1 MPLCYSSIAR
11 KTQRYGVRLVLLSLL
26 AALNLAACAPADT
39 PATVAAP
46 APVASMNQANESQ
59 RLTEWLDAEY
69 AQELDFSPLA
79 NTRLGDKSAH
89 GELDDVS
96 EAASDA
102 QLEWRRDSVAR
113 LRSEFDYVQ
122 LNDEAKRSFDLW
134 VYQLTQAEES
144 IPFRRHGF
152 IFGRNCPQASLPN
165 SLINYQV
172 VDTEQDALDYVSRL
186 EQSGRYLL
194 QYLARTQLAAQDG
207 VRAPFFDYQQ
217 ALSEIERIT
226 SGEPFDSMGS
236 SALWD
241 DVTTKFNALVAAGTI
256 DQSRADALLEQ
267 ARTAILDTMQPAY
280 EQISAWLA
288 ADLEN
293 VSDSAQGAW
302 SLPDGEAY
310 YQQRLERMTTLP
322 LTADEIFDTGIS
334 EVARIQAEMEEI
346 KARVGFEGSL
356 QDFFTFIR
364 NDDRFYHPNT
374 DEGRAAYIADAD
386 AILAATYEKLP
397 EFFGIL
403 PKAGLQVRR
412 VEPFREQDGGAA
424 HYARGTKDGSRPGTF
439 YAHLSDMR
447 AASKHRLEN
456 LAYHEGVPGH
466 HMQISIQQ
474 ELEGLPAFRANKGY
488 TAYSEGWGLY
498 AEGLGKEMGGYEDP
512 YADFGR
518 LSGEIWRAVR
528 LVVDTGIHAKRWTQD
543 EAVQYALE
551 NSPRPEPSVR
561 SEIRR
566 YFNNPGQATAYKIG
580 MLRIQA
586 IRAKAEAALGDN
598 FDIRDFH
605 DQVLGSGQ
613 LPMSMLEAKIDAWIE
628 ATR

>member
-1 MPLCYSSIAR
+1 MTAAYFFPSYLGIAHR
-11 KTQRYGVRLVLLSLL
+11 ARRGGLALLLMAS
-26 AALNLAACAPADT
+26 LAACSPSGDEASEHAAD
-39 PATVAAP
+39 AANP
-46 APVASMNQANESQ
+46 LSESQ
-59 RLTEWLDAEY
+59 RLTLWLDAEY
-69 AQELDFSPLA
+69 VRELDFSPLA
-79 NTRLGDKSAH
+79 KTRLGDKSAH

-96 EAASDA
+96 EAAQQRRLD
-102 QLEWRRDSVAR
+102 WRRDSVAR
-113 LRSEFDYVQ
+113 LRSEFDYAS
-122 LNDEAKRSFDLW
+122 LDAEARRSFDLW
-134 VYQLTQAEES
+134 VSQLDQAES
-144 IPFRRHGF
+144 AARFHRHGF
-152 IFGRNCPQASLPN
+152 IFGRNGPQSSLPN
-165 SLINYQV
+165 SLINYQIV
-172 VDTEQDALDYVSRL
+172 ESAQDVDDYISRL
-186 EQSGRYLL
+186 RQSGRYLL
-194 QYLARTQLAAQDG
+194 QYLERTKLAAADG
-207 VRAPFFDYQQ
+207 IRAPFFDYRQ
-217 ALSEIERIT
+217 AISEIARIT
-226 SGEPFDSMGS
+226 TGEPFTDEGS

-241 DVTTKFNALVAAGTI
+241 DVTAKFTALADAGEI
-256 DQSRADALLEQ
+256 DQARLDDALTEARAAVLESM
-267 ARTAILDTMQPAY
+267 LPAY
-280 EQISAWLA
+280 EEVSAWLS
-288 ADLEN
+288 ADLVN
-293 VSDSAQGAW
+293 VSEVAQGAW

-322 LTADEIFDTGIS
+322 LTADEIFDTGVS
-334 EVARIQAEMEEI
+334 EVARIQAKMEEI
-346 KARVGFEGSL
+346 KARVGFEGTL
-356 QDFFTFIR
+356 QDFFSFIR
-364 NDDRFYHPNT
+364 SDDRFYHPNT

-397 EFFGIL
+397 DFFGIL
-403 PKAGLQVRR
+403 PKAGLQVKR

-424 HYARGTKDGSRPGTF
+424 HYARGTRDGSRPGTF

-447 AASKHRLEN
+447 AASRHRLEN

-488 TAYSEGWGLY
+488 TAFSEGWGLY

-528 LVVDTGIHAKRWTQD
+528 LVVDTGIHAKGWTQD

-586 IRAKAEAALGDN
+586 IRAKAEAALGAD
-598 FDIRDFH
+598 FDIRAFH

-613 LPMSMLEAKIDAWIE
+613 LPMTMLEAKIDDWID
-628 ATR
+628 AVSSR

>member
-1 MPLCYSSIAR
+1 MLRLNHSPSPL
-11 KTQRYGVRLVLLSLL
+11 LLSSLL
-26 AALNLAACAPADT
+26 ALLFAACSPQDSGDAIA
-39 PATVAAP
+39 
-46 APVASMNQANESQ
+46 ESQ
-59 RLTEWLDAEY
+59 MASETSARLNAWLDAEY
-69 AQELDFSPLA
+69 AAELDFSPLA
-79 NTRLGDKSAH
+79 KTRLGDKSAH

-96 EAASDA
+96 EEAMQAR
-102 QLEWRRDSVAR
+102 LEWRRDSVAR
-113 LRSEFDYVQ
+113 LQQEFDYEQ
-122 LNDEAKRSFDLW
+122 LDAEAQRSYDLW
-134 VYQLTQAEES
+134 IYQLSQAEEAARFS
-144 IPFRRHGF
+144 RHGF
-152 IFGRNCPQASLPN
+152 IFGRNGPQASLPN
-165 SLINYQV
+165 SLINYQTV
-172 VDTEQDALDYVSRL
+172 ESEDDARDYISRL
-186 EQSGRYLL
+186 QQSGRYLL
-194 QYLARTQLAAQDG
+194 QYLERTKLAAADG
-207 VRAPFFDYQQ
+207 IRAPFFDYRQ

-226 SGEPFDSMGS
+226 TGLPFNAMGE
-236 SALWD
+236 SALWQD
-241 DVTTKFNALVAAGTI
+241 ITQKFTALAEAGIVSDT
-256 DQSRADALLEQ
+256 QADALLEE
-267 ARTAILDTMQPAY
+267 ASEAIVINMLPAY
-280 EQISAWLA
+280 REISAWLE
-288 ADLEN
+288 ADLAN
-293 VSDSAQGAW
+293 VSEVAQGAW

-310 YQQRLERMTTLP
+310 YQERLERMTTLP
-322 LTADEIFDTGIS
+322 LSAEEIFDTGVA
-334 EVARIQAEMEEI
+334 EVARIQSEMEAI
-346 KARVGFEGSL
+346 KAQVGFEGTL
-356 QDFFTFIR
+356 QDFFGFIR
-364 NDDRFYHPNT
+364 SDDRFYHPNT

-386 AILAATYEKLP
+386 AILEATYAKLP

-403 PKAGLQVRR
+403 PKAGLQVKR

-474 ELEGLPAFRANKGY
+474 ELEGLPAFRTNKGY
-488 TAYSEGWGLY
+488 TAFSEGWGLY

-528 LVVDTGIHAKRWTQD
+528 LVVDTGIHAKGWTQE
-543 EAVQYALE
+543 EAVLYALE
-551 NSPRPEPSVR
+551 NSPRPEPSVQ

-586 IRAKAEAALGDN
+586 IRAKAEDALGAE

-613 LPMSMLEAKIDAWIE
+613 LPMAMLEAKIDDWVAQQL
-628 ATR
+628 

>member
-1 MPLCYSSIAR
+1 
-11 KTQRYGVRLVLLSLL
+11 
-26 AALNLAACAPADT
+26 
-39 PATVAAP
+39 
-46 APVASMNQANESQ
+46 
-59 RLTEWLDAEY
+59 
-69 AQELDFSPLA
+69 
-79 NTRLGDKSAH
+79 
-89 GELDDVS
+89 
-96 EAASDA
+96 
-102 QLEWRRDSVAR
+102 
-113 LRSEFDYVQ
+113 
-122 LNDEAKRSFDLW
+122 
-134 VYQLTQAEES
+134 
-144 IPFRRHGF
+144 
-152 IFGRNCPQASLPN
+152 
-165 SLINYQV
+165 
-172 VDTEQDALDYVSRL
+172 
-186 EQSGRYLL
+186 
-194 QYLARTQLAAQDG
+194 
-207 VRAPFFDYQQ
+207 
-217 ALSEIERIT
+217 
-226 SGEPFDSMGS
+226 
-236 SALWD
+236 
-241 DVTTKFNALVAAGTI
+241 
-256 DQSRADALLEQ
+256 
-267 ARTAILDTMQPAY
+267 MQPAY
-280 EQISAWLA
+280 AQISAWLT
-288 ADLEN
+288 ADLAN
-293 VSDSAQGAW
+293 VSDIAQGSW

-310 YQQRLERMTTLP
+310 YQMRLERMTTLP
-322 LTADEIFDTGIS
+322 LTADEIFDTGVS

-488 TAYSEGWGLY
+488 TSFSEGWGLY

-598 FDIRDFH
+598 FDIREFH
-605 DQVLGSGQ
+605 DQILGSGQ
-613 LPMSMLEAKIDAWIE
+613 LPMGMLEAKIDAWIE
-628 ATR
+628 ARR

>member
-1 MPLCYSSIAR
+1 M
-11 KTQRYGVRLVLLSLL
+11 
-26 AALNLAACAPADT
+26 
-39 PATVAAP
+39 
-46 APVASMNQANESQ
+46 
-59 RLTEWLDAEY
+59 
-69 AQELDFSPLA
+69 
-79 NTRLGDKSAH
+79 
-89 GELDDVS
+89 
-96 EAASDA
+96 
-102 QLEWRRDSVAR
+102 
-113 LRSEFDYVQ
+113 
-122 LNDEAKRSFDLW
+122 
-134 VYQLTQAEES
+134 YQLTQAEES

-152 IFGRNCPQASLPN
+152 IFGRNGPQASLPN

-194 QYLARTQLAAQDG
+194 QYLTRTQLAAQDG

-322 LTADEIFDTGIS
+322 LTADEIFDTGVS
-334 EVARIQAEMEEI
+334 EVARIQAEMEEV

-586 IRAKAEAALGDN
+586 IRAKAEAALSDN
-598 FDIRDFH
+598 LDIRDFH

>member
-11 KTQRYGVRLVLLSLL
+11 KTQRDSVRLVLLSLL
-26 AALNLAACAPADT
+26 AALGLAACAPADT
-39 PATVAAP
+39 PSTIAAP
-46 APVASMNQANESQ
+46 ASVASMNQANESL
-59 RLTEWLDAEY
+59 RLAEWLDAEY
-69 AQELDFSPLA
+69 AHELDFSPLA
-79 NTRLGDKSAH
+79 KTRLGDKSAH

-102 QLEWRRDSVAR
+102 RLEWRRDSVAR
-113 LRSEFDYVQ
+113 LRSEFDYAQ

-144 IPFRRHGF
+144 ISFRRHGF
-152 IFGRNCPQASLPN
+152 IFGRNGPQASLPN

-256 DQSRADALLEQ
+256 EQTRADALLEQ

-288 ADLEN
+288 ADLGN
-293 VSDSAQGAW
+293 VSDIAQGSW

-322 LTADEIFDTGIS
+322 LTADEIFNTGVS

-412 VEPFREQDGGAA
+412 VEPFRSL
-424 HYARGTKDGSRPGTF
+424 RSFLTF
-439 YAHLSDMR
+439 LT
-447 AASKHRLEN
+447 N
-456 LAYHEGVPGH
+456 
-466 HMQISIQQ
+466 
-474 ELEGLPAFRANKGY
+474 
-488 TAYSEGWGLY
+488 
-498 AEGLGKEMGGYEDP
+498 
-512 YADFGR
+512 
-518 LSGEIWRAVR
+518 
-528 LVVDTGIHAKRWTQD
+528 
-543 EAVQYALE
+543 
-551 NSPRPEPSVR
+551 
-561 SEIRR
+561 
-566 YFNNPGQATAYKIG
+566 
-580 MLRIQA
+580 
-586 IRAKAEAALGDN
+586 
-598 FDIRDFH
+598 
-605 DQVLGSGQ
+605 
-613 LPMSMLEAKIDAWIE
+613 
-628 ATR
+628 